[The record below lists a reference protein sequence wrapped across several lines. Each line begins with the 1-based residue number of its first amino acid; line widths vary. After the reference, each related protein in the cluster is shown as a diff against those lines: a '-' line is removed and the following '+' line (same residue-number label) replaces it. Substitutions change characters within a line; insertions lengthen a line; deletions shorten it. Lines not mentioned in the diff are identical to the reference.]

1 MRSLLFICLAIGLA
15 LPLIAQVVEP
25 IAETTVPEN
34 GKKIFLHSTTGIP
47 VLQTNKGYLGLNPV
61 DGSIIWEL
69 DRNAGA
75 AFTESTDAEGEN
87 RDFDEI
93 AGTPFVFAA
102 GNLIN
107 VTNGDLLIDGSAQ
120 DLRIL
125 RTYYFLPD
133 VDLILLEIGGKGAVY
148 LYAINP
154 FEGETKWN
162 VQLRELSGLGQLM
175 SEDNAGQDD
184 DELQPQLNAAGHL
197 IYPNDKYLALV
208 DLSSGELKWNEKFNA
223 GYIFTNAAGD
233 RMVIAEKRGGLG
245 GLTGGL
251 GSGPQKFS
259 KKVHLID
266 TETGESITR
275 KEIKMD
281 GNVLYVTP
289 FDGGFLV
296 VHDDGMNIFDYSTG
310 ENRWRKDY
318 KMNGLRNVE
327 ITDEGLMTYT
337 RNKRM
342 LVDPATGEGVWRREE
357 RLERE
362 PRGFLWATSS
372 ADEIVPEQ
380 IGNHQINMYNGYFE
394 VVDGE
399 RYYYRWI
406 LVEEDR
412 IAFVN
417 PVPAERQASIGRP
430 QYILSVLDL
439 SGNSPEI
446 AREQFGIKKGL
457 AAFDKTENGYFLF
470 NDRGFVLLDYRNG
483 EFTEVKD
490 EWYPDPTATTRFLV
504 GAATA
509 VGSTAYAVSESQRMV
524 TNTAVNGDAGA
535 IDRYQNRMNT
545 LNEVSGAGV
554 DYSTDRQI
562 NGQVDAAFAF
572 FFSRDG
578 SEGLTLFKIDKN
590 TGEEVSKFRFDDRT
604 PLYEIDY
611 LNNRIYY
618 QADLKFKVYRLN

>member
-1 MRSLLFICLAIGLA
+1 MRTLLLLLLAFGLVV
-15 LPLIAQVVEP
+15 PSFAQVVEP
-25 IAETTVPEN
+25 IAETDIPEN
-34 GKKIFLHSTTGIP
+34 GRKIFLHSTTGIP
-47 VLQTNKGYLGLNPV
+47 VLQTGKGYIGLNPV

-75 AFTESTDAEGEN
+75 AFAEATDGEGTN

-93 AGTPFVFAA
+93 AGTPFVFAS

-107 VTNGDLLIDGSAQ
+107 VINGDLLIDGTEQ
-120 DLRIL
+120 ELRIL
-125 RTYYFLPD
+125 RTYYFLPEE
-133 VDLILLEIGGKGAVY
+133 DLILLEIGGKGAVY
-148 LYAINP
+148 LYGVNP
-154 FEGETKWN
+154 FEGLASWN
-162 VQLRELSGLGQLM
+162 VQLREFSGLGQMM
-175 SEDNAGQDD
+175 SEGNAGQDE
-184 DELQPQLNAAGHL
+184 DEIQPQLNAAGDL

-208 DLSSGELKWNEKFNA
+208 DLATGELKWNEKFNA

-245 GLTGGL
+245 GLTSGL
-251 GSGPQKFS
+251 GSGPRKFS

-266 TETGESITR
+266 AETGESITR

-289 FDGGFLV
+289 YDGGFLV
-296 VHDDGMNIFDYSTG
+296 VHDEGMNIFDYNTG
-310 ENRWRKDY
+310 EGRWRKDY

-327 ITDEGLMTYT
+327 ITEEGLMTYT

-362 PRGFLWATSS
+362 PRGFLWAAGPTV
-372 ADEIVPEQ
+372 EQEPEE
-380 IGNHQINMYNGYFE
+380 IGNHQVTMFNGYFE
-394 VVDGE
+394 VEGDQ
-399 RYYYRWI
+399 RYDYDWV

-412 IAFVN
+412 IAYVN
-417 PVPAERQASIGRP
+417 YIPVEGTRIGRP
-430 QYILSVLDL
+430 EYNLYILEL
-439 SGNSPEI
+439 GGTEPELH
-446 AREQFGIKKGL
+446 RQQFGIKKGL
-457 AAFDKTENGYFLF
+457 AAFDKTDNGYFLF
-470 NDRGFVLLDYRNG
+470 NDRGFVLINYQEG
-483 EFTEVKD
+483 EFTVVKD

-509 VGSTAYAVSESQRMV
+509 VGSTAYAVSESNRMV
-524 TNTAVNGDAGA
+524 TNTARTGDASA
-535 IDRYQNRMNT
+535 VDSYQNRMEA
-545 LNEVSGAGV
+545 LNNASEVGMGV
-554 DYSTDRQI
+554 ATNRQI
-562 NGQVDAAFAF
+562 NGEVANDFAF

-578 SEGLTLFKIDKN
+578 SEGLTLFKIDKH
-590 TGEEVSKFRFDDRT
+590 TGEEVSKYRFDDRT

-618 QADLKFKVYRLN
+618 QANLKFKVYRLN